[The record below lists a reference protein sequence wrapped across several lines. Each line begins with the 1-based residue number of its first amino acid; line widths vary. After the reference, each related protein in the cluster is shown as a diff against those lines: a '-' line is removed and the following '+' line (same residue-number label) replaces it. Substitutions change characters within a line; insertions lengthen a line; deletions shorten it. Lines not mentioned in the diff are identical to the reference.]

1 MSPVSGLA
9 LYVLQWAAL
18 PLLFLALHLLFRAFY
33 LRSIRR
39 AIYPASDQP
48 FPDSEAAGEEIGD
61 APVPLQLSWVD
72 AQTSD
77 PVAVRS
83 ERAIARAASMRMRVV
98 FGASGAVYLLS
109 AAVMVWHSAISDGA
123 APTRAIWLGY
133 VCTGAPLI
141 VLLGFARV
149 RWGFGLL
156 ALIAWLASGI
166 ALRMAL
172 VKATWQSA
180 TLDLVIDGLRVL
192 TPPVLTVGLLM
203 MRRFRP
209 LLVALVP
216 TALFVGAFATVV
228 GIAIGVV
235 VPGGSSALFAAR
247 PAWFAN
253 WALVFAALPTI
264 AGVVIG
270 VRAIRHG
277 IRRKV
282 VIVLLAL
289 LIVGFAVGVA
299 GRPDAARAVL
309 SPRSRVAAVLAGVC
323 IGVVI
328 NALSV
333 FAVWAIVGGFLRLKQ
348 RGDLPNEVLHCVFCW
363 FALTWFTAVLA
374 GYDLPY
380 SGGSLLP
387 FALCIATLLVTLAYE
402 RRHAG
407 VGPAKRMLLLRVFGS
422 ARARTRLIDRLD
434 ESWRHVGSI
443 DVIVGLDLALRTLG
457 ALALG
462 NYLLGRV
469 HSQFLTT
476 SADVVERLPAAVSS
490 PELDGRYPLR
500 ETYCAP
506 DMWPSAVARLVPA
519 ADVVLMDLRGLQAT
533 NRGALY
539 EVSLIL
545 RRVPLA
551 RIVVLTDRATDE
563 STLVQVIQHTWRRL
577 PQDSP
582 NRGARHPQL
591 RLLRCS
597 DCGPASADAIE
608 AAVFAAAFDASG
620 SAVLAAT

>member
-1 MSPVSGLA
+1 MSALA
-9 LYVLQWAAL
+9 LYVLRWAAL
-18 PLLFLALHLLFRAFY
+18 PLLFLALHELFRAFY
-33 LRSIRR
+33 LHSIRR
-39 AIYPASDQP
+39 VIYAASDQP
-48 FPDSEAAGEEIGD
+48 FPDSEAVGEEIGD
-61 APVPLQLSWVD
+61 APVPLQLSRVD
-72 AQTSD
+72 AHTSD

-98 FGASGAVYLLS
+98 FGASGAVYLLI

-133 VCTGAPLI
+133 VFTGAPLI

-149 RWGFGLL
+149 RWVFGLL

-216 TALFVGAFATVV
+216 TALFVGALATVV
-228 GIAIGVV
+228 AIAIQAV
-235 VPGGSSALFAAR
+235 VPGGSSAFFAAR
-247 PAWFAN
+247 PVWFAN
-253 WALVFAALPTI
+253 WMLVFTPLPTI

-277 IRRKV
+277 IRRRV
-282 VIVLLAL
+282 VLVLLAL
-289 LIVGFAVGVA
+289 LIVGFAMGAA
-299 GRPDAARAVL
+299 G
-309 SPRSRVAAVLAGVC
+309 SRVAVLAGVC
-323 IGVVI
+323 FGVAI

-333 FAVWAIVGGFLRLKQ
+333 FAVWAIVSGFLRLKQ
-348 RGDLPNEVLHCVFCW
+348 RGDLPDEVLHSVFCW
-363 FALTWFTAVLA
+363 FALTWFTAALA
-374 GYDLPY
+374 GYDRPY
-380 SGGSLLP
+380 TGWSLLP
-387 FALCIATLLVTLAYE
+387 LAACIATLLVALAYE

-407 VGPAKRMLLLRVFGS
+407 VEPAKRMLLLRVFGS

-434 ESWRHVGSI
+434 ESWRRVGSI
-443 DVIVGLDLALRTLG
+443 DVTVGLDLALRTLG

-469 HSQFLTT
+469 HRQFLTT
-476 SADVVERLPAAVSS
+476 PADVVERLPAAVSS
-490 PELDGRYPLR
+490 PGLDGRYPLR
-500 ETYCAP
+500 ETYCTS

-539 EVSLIL
+539 EVSLVL
-545 RRVPLA
+545 RRVSLA

-563 STLVQVIQHTWRRL
+563 STLVKVIQHTWRRL

-591 RLLRCS
+591 RLLHCS
-597 DCGPASADAIE
+597 DRGAASADAIE

-620 SAVLAAT
+620 SAGLAAT